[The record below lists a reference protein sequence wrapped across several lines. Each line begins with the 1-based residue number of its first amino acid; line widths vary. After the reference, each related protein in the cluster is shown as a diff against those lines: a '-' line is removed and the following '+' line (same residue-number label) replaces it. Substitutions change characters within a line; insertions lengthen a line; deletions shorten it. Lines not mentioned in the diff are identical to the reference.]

1 MPTPTPTIQ
10 DVVRRTTPSLVQVT
24 SSVSAGSGFIVDSG
38 QGVITN
44 AHVVGG
50 DSRVSVWLHDGS
62 ELQGRV
68 VGLDEY
74 LDLAY
79 IRLPDGQR
87 LQSAVMGNS
96 ARVSAGQDVLALGF
110 PLDSA
115 PGDSPIVT
123 KGIVSSVR
131 TVDGAKWIQTDA
143 PVNPGSSGGPLMDNR
158 GRVIGVVT
166 SRLDYDWVSGRNLE
180 GVGFALAVDELKG
193 RLGFLYGGG
202 QALLPTPTPTPT
214 PVVVLTGEWVTW
226 GEILAEG
233 HESDDNGEPRIVLR
247 EDGEPR
253 IQMNEDGTSSS
264 TLYYLQFDCQSTENG
279 ELSLVLYVSG
289 IEYTVGYAVFPL
301 PWVQVK
307 RVNRVIDGGTVVT
320 RYWEWQSD
328 NLGYEIYREF
338 WFAPVGERDA
348 IVAAL
353 LNGSRKLEVT
363 VNLDSEDPPTLTF
376 FTRGFSE
383 AAKPVLDYCGR

>member
-1 MPTPTPTIQ
+1 MPTPTPTLQ
-10 DVVRRTTPSLVQVT
+10 DVVRRTSPSLVQVT
-24 SSVSAGSGFIVDSG
+24 SNVSAGSGFIVDSG

-44 AHVVGG
+44 AHVVGD
-50 DSRVSVWLHDGS
+50 DSRVSVWLHDGR

-96 ARVSAGQDVLALGF
+96 ARVSPRQDVLALGF
-110 PLDSA
+110 PLDSS

-143 PVNPGSSGGPLMDNR
+143 PVNPGSSGGPLLDNR

-166 SRLDYDWVSGRNLE
+166 SRLDYDWATGRDVE
-180 GVGFALAVDELKG
+180 GVGFALVVDELKG
-193 RLGFLYGGG
+193 RIDFLSGGG
-202 QALLPTPTPTPT
+202 QALLPTPTPRPTPRPTATPT
-214 PVVVLTGEWVTW
+214 PVVVPTGDWLTWDEIRETRNEVEPRILLYGDGPYPSFTSYVLHFDCQRISTGELVLELYAAENSELSLPSLIGVRNKMVAYSIDGGDPITRRWSYNEEE
-226 GEILAEG
+226 GEILF
-233 HESDDNGEPRIVLR
+233 RMFV
-247 EDGEPR
+247 
-253 IQMNEDGTSSS
+253 
-264 TLYYLQFDCQSTENG
+264 
-279 ELSLVLYVSG
+279 
-289 IEYTVGYAVFPL
+289 
-301 PWVQVK
+301 
-307 RVNRVIDGGTVVT
+307 
-320 RYWEWQSD
+320 
-328 NLGYEIYREF
+328 
-338 WFAPVGERDA
+338 FAPDAVRDT

-353 LNGSRKLEVT
+353 LRGARNLAVT
-363 VNLDSEDPPTLTF
+363 VDPGKSYGQTF
-376 FTRGFSE
+376 TFNTRGFPE